1 MNKKRELSLEEIKK
15 IISGV
20 SSLMIKLGYTN
31 LNDFIDDFD
40 RLKTLSDCFI
50 QLRPLLS
57 IKEDNKGRSSV
68 EVRGWEFKSKETR
81 HEDYYDLFVKGIE
94 CVDNGKGDITN
105 YGRKR

>member
-1 MNKKRELSLEEIKK
+1 MNKKRELSLEEIKE
-15 IISGV
+15 IIGGISA
-20 SSLMIKLGYTN
+20 LMIKLGYTN
-31 LNDFIDDFD
+31 LNDFIDDFN

-57 IKEDNKGRSSV
+57 IKQDNKGRSSV
-68 EVRGWEFKSKETR
+68 EVRDWKFKSKETR

-94 CVDNGKGDITN
+94 LVDNEKGDITK